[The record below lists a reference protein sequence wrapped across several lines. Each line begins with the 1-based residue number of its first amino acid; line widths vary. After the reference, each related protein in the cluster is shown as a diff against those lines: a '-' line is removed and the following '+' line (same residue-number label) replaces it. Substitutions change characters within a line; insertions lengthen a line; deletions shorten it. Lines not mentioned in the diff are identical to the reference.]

1 MVERGAGQAPGST
14 LARGGLDSAQR
25 ALADLDSE
33 RRAAISAAA
42 QECFLRYGY
51 ARTRME
57 DVARAANV
65 SRPNLY
71 NYYPSKEAVFR
82 AVIDAICVA
91 SLEKVRVAARGEG
104 SVWARIEAI
113 FDAWSG
119 DHLRL
124 VEHAP
129 EAEALLETSRVVAAD
144 LILAAE
150 AEIEAT
156 LARMLRAAIRRGEIA
171 LIEGLSVRALVDVL
185 LSSSTGFKEGAR
197 PDLFQRRT
205 RALVAALE
213 AATRPRG

>member
-1 MVERGAGQAPGST
+1 M
-14 LARGGLDSAQR
+14 
-25 ALADLDSE
+25 ADLDDE
-33 RRAAISAAA
+33 RRGVILAAA

-57 DVARAANV
+57 DVARAAGV

-71 NYYPSKEAVFR
+71 NYYPSKEAIFR

-91 SLEKVRVAARGEG
+91 SLEKVRVASRTEG
-104 SVWARIEAI
+104 SVWARVEAI

-124 VEHAP
+124 VAHAP
-129 EAEALLETSRVVAAD
+129 EAEALLETSRVGAPD
-144 LILAAE
+144 LIVAAE

-156 LARMLRAAIRRGEIA
+156 LTRLLRAAIRRGEIA
-171 LIEGLSVRALVDVL
+171 SVEGLGVRALVDVL
-185 LSSSTGFKEGAR
+185 LSSSTGFKEGAK
-197 PDLFQRRT
+197 PDRFQRRT
-205 RALVAALE
+205 RALLTALE